1 MEQADVI
8 RYGFPQLGLEHF
20 LARLKFIERRGYSL
34 RVDAGGGLKGERR
47 KGTDVT
53 EGVRPAFA

>member
-1 MEQADVI
+1 MSSDTAP
-8 RYGFPQLGLEHF
+8 RS
-20 LARLKFIERRGYSL
+20 LASSTLAPLKFIERRGYSL

-53 EGVRPAFA
+53 EAVRPAFA